1 MRVSREGG
9 NVKRGRGE
17 IVQTLDNLFE
27 RMTEFDRLEL
37 AYRNARKGKRYR
49 DEVLRFGNNLD
60 DNLLS
65 IQREVRE
72 GTFRFGPY
80 RKHWVYVPKK
90 RVIMAL
96 PFRSRIVQ
104 WTVYQ
109 ELNPFYDRQMIEDS
123 YACRDGKGALAAALR
138 LQYWMRQA
146 ESKPGNWYTI
156 KLDISKFF
164 YRIDHKTL
172 ADILRRRIKDE
183 RLMALLE
190 QIINANGERFG
201 LPRYASP
208 EDIEAED
215 WLTDVGMPIGNLTSQ
230 LFANIYLN
238 ELDQYCKHI
247 LKIKCYVRYMDDV
260 VIVAPSKEAA
270 QRWKEE
276 IETFLY
282 EHLKLD
288 LNKKTAIRP
297 MGKVEFVGFIIS
309 THELKLR
316 KSTVRRMKRA
326 VHAICD
332 KLFTGEMT
340 QEAFDRRVAS
350 YNGMLTHCEVYNLC
364 NRLNDIYTAKAEKYH
379 ITLDENQKLPFAA

>member
-1 MRVSREGG
+1 MHTLE
-9 NVKRGRGE
+9 NV
-17 IVQTLDNLFE
+17 FE
-27 RMTEFDRLEL
+27 RITEFDRLEE

-49 DEVLRFGNNLD
+49 DETLLFSSNLD
-60 DNLLS
+60 ENLLT
-65 IQREVRE
+65 IQRQVRE
-72 GTFRFGPY
+72 GMFQFGPY
-80 RKHWVYVPKK
+80 RKHWVYVPKR

-96 PFRSRIVQ
+96 PFHSRVVQ
-104 WTVYQ
+104 WAVYQ

-123 YACRDGKGALAAALR
+123 YACREGKGSLAAALR

-146 ESKPGNWYTI
+146 DSKPGDWYVI

-164 YRIDHKTL
+164 YRINHKVL
-172 ADILRRRIKDE
+172 LDILRRRIKDE
-183 RLMALLE
+183 RLMALLQKIVE
-190 QIINANGERFG
+190 ANGEKFG
-201 LPRYASP
+201 LPRFTSP
-208 EDIEAED
+208 EDIEDDE
-215 WLTDVGMPIGNLTSQ
+215 WINDVGMPIGNLTSQ

-238 ELDQYCKHI
+238 ELDQYCKHA

-260 VIVAPSKEAA
+260 VIVAPSKEIA

-350 YNGMLTHCEVYNLC
+350 YNGMLTHCEVYNLR

-379 ITLDENQKLPFAA
+379 IVLDENQKLPFAA